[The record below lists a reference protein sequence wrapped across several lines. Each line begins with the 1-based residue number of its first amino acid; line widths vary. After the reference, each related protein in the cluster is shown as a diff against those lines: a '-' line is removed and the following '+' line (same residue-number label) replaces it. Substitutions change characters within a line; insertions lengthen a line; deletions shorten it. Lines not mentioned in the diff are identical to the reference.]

1 MDVELTVQIL
11 PEFSASKIASPSP
24 FFMKFKFLAIVN
36 PILSFPVYSP
46 DAIQIVSPSWA
57 SFKDSLNVLNASF
70 SLFPSPLVSLLELT
84 YQSFPA
90 VNNSSLDDFKI
101 SLLFTLLS
109 ADNKLFSRL
118 IDSSM
123 EITSVS
129 LASAALADVIN
140 RNKIKTDK
148 TTNKCFLNFIYYS
161 PSKQRLLKESFYQF
175 YT

>member
-1 MDVELTVQIL
+1 MIL
-11 PEFSASKIASPSP
+11 KYHDFL
-24 FFMKFKFLAIVN
+24 FK
-36 PILSFPVYSP
+36 
-46 DAIQIVSPSWA
+46 
-57 SFKDSLNVLNASF
+57 
-70 SLFPSPLVSLLELT
+70 
-84 YQSFPA
+84 
-90 VNNSSLDDFKI
+90 
-101 SLLFTLLS
+101 S

-148 TTNKCFLNFIYYS
+148 TTNKYFLDFIYYS

-175 YT
+175 YINYQYKMFFIANTVSSICYQNNFYIINSVNNQIKIL